1 MRHVRKIVAAWLTL
15 WLASAPLPAL
25 AGTYADEMGR
35 CLVKATSVADRTA
48 LVRWLFAAGA
58 THPEV
63 VSIVSVS
70 GSQREELNRSI
81 ARLLERLLTESCRA
95 QTQDAIKYEGRG
107 AFEAAFQVLGQVAG
121 RELFAH
127 PTVANSMGEVD
138 RFLDKKKLEGLVGK

>member
-1 MRHVRKIVAAWLTL
+1 MKKLAACLTL
-15 WLASAPLPAL
+15 SLATVSVPAL

-35 CLVKATSVADRTA
+35 CLVKATSPADRTA

-58 THPEV
+58 MHPEV

-70 GSQREELNRSI
+70 APQREELNRAI
-81 ARLLERLLTESCRA
+81 ARLLERLLTESCRT

-121 RELFAH
+121 RELFSH

-138 RFLDKKKLEGLVGK
+138 RYLDKKKLEGLVVK

>member
-1 MRHVRKIVAAWLTL
+1 MRHVRKTAAAWLTL
-15 WLASAPLPAL
+15 WFALVSVPAF
-25 AGTYADEMGR
+25 AGTYAEEMGR
-35 CLVKATSVADRTA
+35 CLVKATSAADRTA

-58 THPEV
+58 MHPEV

-70 GSQREELNRSI
+70 GAQREELNRSI
-81 ARLLERLLTESCRA
+81 ARLLERLLTEACRT

-121 RELFAH
+121 RELFSH

-138 RFLDKKKLEGLVGK
+138 RYLDKKKLEGLVGN